1 MRVKTIK
8 NLIFVVITLTILY
21 PQTPLLKYESSLFED
36 SQVTG
41 DEADPFIVIDNNN
54 NLGLCYTRLGNN
66 NMFGPTIKYAY
77 EVQGNMFWTHE
88 DISPYDSEEYLEA
101 QMYYIG
107 TNRILSFRYHSE
119 FEPNNYILE
128 GGWSTFLDPNTGSWQ
143 EENSEVP
150 SFAHTSYMDI
160 ANGSDEIHFLSMSN
174 YYGTREL
181 RYFKRNSNGTY
192 TPNSGYTVVSSNNVY
207 QGAYFDLTIGDGD
220 TPYFCYREGNNLK
233 ARKYGENP
241 VTVATLIEDYGT
253 WNRKMR
259 KMAPPTIAYNGN
271 SGILMIAFSDY
282 DNATGLWSL
291 FYSIWDNAGST
302 WSNPEKVFNSTVQ
315 MTYPYLS
322 ADINS
327 GNFFLSYYSFD
338 DSNSSKHV

>member
-128 GGWSTFLDPNTGSWQ
+128 GGWSTFLDPNTGS
-143 EENSEVP
+143 
-150 SFAHTSYMDI
+150 
-160 ANGSDEIHFLSMSN
+160 
-174 YYGTREL
+174 
-181 RYFKRNSNGTY
+181 
-192 TPNSGYTVVSSNNVY
+192 
-207 QGAYFDLTIGDGD
+207 
-220 TPYFCYREGNNLK
+220 
-233 ARKYGENP
+233 
-241 VTVATLIEDYGT
+241 
-253 WNRKMR
+253 
-259 KMAPPTIAYNGN
+259 
-271 SGILMIAFSDY
+271 
-282 DNATGLWSL
+282 
-291 FYSIWDNAGST
+291 
-302 WSNPEKVFNSTVQ
+302 
-315 MTYPYLS
+315 
-322 ADINS
+322 
-327 GNFFLSYYSFD
+327 
-338 DSNSSKHV
+338 